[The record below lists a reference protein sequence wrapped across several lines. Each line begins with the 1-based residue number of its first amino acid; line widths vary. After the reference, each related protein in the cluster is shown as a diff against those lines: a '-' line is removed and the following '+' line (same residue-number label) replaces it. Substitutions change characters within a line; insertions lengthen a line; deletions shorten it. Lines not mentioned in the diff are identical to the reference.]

1 MQDGLSLTFERGLYQ
16 AVVRFKAEHQVE
28 LDERTRL
35 RKERE
40 KETKADVSQ
49 VHRRQLQDI

>member
-1 MQDGLSLTFERGLYQ
+1 MSNMPLAFERSLYQ
-16 AVVRFKAEHQVE
+16 AVIRFKAEHQDE

-40 KETKADVSQ
+40 KEAKRDE
-49 VHRRQLQDI
+49 D

>member
-1 MQDGLSLTFERGLYQ
+1 MQNDLSLTFERSLYQ
-16 AVVRFKAEHQVE
+16 AVIRFKAEHQDE

-40 KETKADVSQ
+40 KEETKDET
-49 VHRRQLQDI
+49 

>member
-1 MQDGLSLTFERGLYQ
+1 MLPINFERSLYR
-16 AVVRFKAEHQVE
+16 AVVRFKAEHQDE

-40 KETKADVSQ
+40 KEETKDET
-49 VHRRQLQDI
+49 

>member
-1 MQDGLSLTFERGLYQ
+1 MSNMPLAFERSLYQ
-16 AVVRFKAEHQVE
+16 AVIRFKDEHQDE

-40 KETKADVSQ
+40 KEAKRDE
-49 VHRRQLQDI
+49 D

>member
-1 MQDGLSLTFERGLYQ
+1 MSNMPLAFERSLYQ
-16 AVVRFKAEHQVE
+16 AVIRFKTEHQDE

-40 KETKADVSQ
+40 KEAKSDE
-49 VHRRQLQDI
+49 D

>member
-1 MQDGLSLTFERGLYQ
+1 MLPINFERSLYQ
-16 AVVRFKAEHQVE
+16 AVIRFKNEHQDE

-40 KETKADVSQ
+40 KETKRDE
-49 VHRRQLQDI
+49 D

>member
-1 MQDGLSLTFERGLYQ
+1 MDMPLAFERSLYQ
-16 AVVRFKAEHQVE
+16 AVIRFKAEHQDE

-40 KETKADVSQ
+40 KEETKDET
-49 VHRRQLQDI
+49 

>member
-1 MQDGLSLTFERGLYQ
+1 MTDLSITFERSLYQ
-16 AVVRFKAEHQVE
+16 AVIRFKAEHQDE

-40 KETKADVSQ
+40 KEAKRDE
-49 VHRRQLQDI
+49 D

>member
-1 MQDGLSLTFERGLYQ
+1 MELLTFERSLYQ
-16 AVVRFKAEHQVE
+16 AVIRFKAEHQDE

-40 KETKADVSQ
+40 KEETKDET
-49 VHRRQLQDI
+49 

>member
-1 MQDGLSLTFERGLYQ
+1 MTDLSMMFEKNLYQ
-16 AVVRFKAEHQVE
+16 AVIRFKAEHQDE

-40 KETKADVSQ
+40 KEETKDET
-49 VHRRQLQDI
+49 

>member
-1 MQDGLSLTFERGLYQ
+1 MSNMPLAFERSLYQ
-16 AVVRFKAEHQVE
+16 AVIRFKNEHQDE

-40 KETKADVSQ
+40 KEAKSDE
-49 VHRRQLQDI
+49 D

>member
-1 MQDGLSLTFERGLYQ
+1 MLPINFERSLYQ
-16 AVVRFKAEHQVE
+16 AVIRFKAEHQDK

-40 KETKADVSQ
+40 KEAKRDEN
-49 VHRRQLQDI
+49 

>member
-1 MQDGLSLTFERGLYQ
+1 MHELPLTFERSLYQ
-16 AVVRFKAEHQVE
+16 AVIRFKAEHQDE

-40 KETKADVSQ
+40 KEAKSDE
-49 VHRRQLQDI
+49 D

>member
-1 MQDGLSLTFERGLYQ
+1 MTNSLLFERNLYR

-40 KETKADVSQ
+40 KEAKADVSQ
-49 VHRRQLQDI
+49 VHRR